1 MRGLTVAAIAAVLI
15 FPASAQTPVPSP
27 GTGDIQA
34 DGWSTSQFKNR
45 APSKTWAGPLSA
57 FGAVAPFGSPVPQAS
72 RTKREASIRY
82 CNSESTKTYAVRDS
96 NWSLFAYRACMAH
109 DGQPE

>member
-1 MRGLTVAAIAAVLI
+1 MKGLMVAAIAAVLI

-34 DGWSTSQFKNR
+34 DGWSTSQFNNR
-45 APSKTWAGPLSA
+45 APSRTWMGPLSA

-72 RTKREASIRY
+72 RTKRDASIRH
-82 CNSESTKTYAVRDS
+82 CNSESAKTYAVRDS

-109 DGQPE
+109 HGQPE